1 MISRRQSPWTTPKA
15 LGWAAAGA
23 VLGLAAWTLSSG
35 AHLPLRLAAVSAIGA
50 VCYAAGVLLSYR
62 RAELEDARRVID
74 LQEELRFSQDH
85 IMANETFRSLGAYL
99 EIAAHQMKEPLQTVA
114 SGVAALAA
122 NGELPEATRRQVAAL
137 RTGMDHLNET

>member
-1 MISRRQSPWTTPKA
+1 MRRRQSPWTSVTA
-15 LGWAAAGA
+15 LSGAVAGA
-23 VLGLAAWTLSSG
+23 ALALAVAGL
-35 AHLPLRLAAVSAIGA
+35 
-50 VCYAAGVLLSYR
+50 CYTIGVLLAYR
-62 RAELEDARRVID
+62 RSELEDARRFID

-85 IMANETFRSLGAYL
+85 IMANESFRSLGAYL

-137 RTGMDHLNET
+137 RTGMDH